1 MTRIIKFFQWRTKW
15 VTTLLGGLALFSMV
29 MVLGPNIA
37 NAESLDEV
45 NGRVVQVVLD
55 EHPKIS
61 QYTDIDSSDEG
72 LGKNA
77 CGFVAAA
84 AALGGEDWTPLV
96 SELAAAAG
104 TDYNPDTGIQPSKY
118 VAALQKVFGAESVEV
133 KNSSSLSELYQ
144 QLAAGNI
151 VIVDLK
157 VNANLEVPSATPPT
171 YAHFAR
177 VLGIDMTQQEVYIEN
192 TIDGAPY
199 WTVSFATFDQAWQSP
214 EVSSTMI
221 PDPQHAEAVTR
232 WMVVLNPVTNAY

>member
-1 MTRIIKFFQWRTKW
+1 MIRITKFFQWRTKS
-15 VTTLLGGLALFSMV
+15 VTTLLCGLALFGIV
-29 MVLGPNIA
+29 TVLGPNIA
-37 NAESLDEV
+37 NAESFDEI
-45 NGRVVQVVLD
+45 NSRVVQVVLE

-61 QYTDIDSSDEG
+61 QYTDIDASADG

-96 SELAAAAG
+96 DELASAAG
-104 TDYNPDTGIQPSKY
+104 MDYNPDAGIQPSKY
-118 VAALQKVFGAESVEV
+118 VTALQKVFGSENVEE

-157 VNANLEVPSATPPT
+157 VNANLEAPSATPPT

-177 VLGIDMTQQEVYIEN
+177 VLGMDMTRQEVYIEN
-192 TIDGAPY
+192 TLYGAPY
-199 WTVSFATFDQAWQSP
+199 WTVSFATFDQVWQSP
-214 EVSSTMI
+214 EISSTLI
-221 PDPQHAEAVTR
+221 PDPQHAEPVTR
-232 WMVVLNPVTNAY
+232 WMVLLNPTSDAY